1 MANSALE
8 LLLERAQSDEQNAQL
23 ALVSAQQEL
32 EGYRRQLEQIEQY
45 RFDYCKQMTA
55 RGQQG
60 LTASNYGHLNRFIVQ
75 LDETLAKQRQAA
87 GAFEQKVEDCRTYW
101 HSCREKTRSLD
112 WLCEKR
118 RNEEKI
124 RAEKLEQ
131 KQMDEFATLSYFRQQ
146 QKKSNLA

>member
-1 MANSALE
+1 MADSAMD
-8 LLLERAQSDEQNAQL
+8 LLLERAKSDEQNAQL
-23 ALVSAQQEL
+23 ALVAAQQEL
-32 EGYRRQLEQIEQY
+32 EGYRRQLEQIEQD

-60 LTASNYGHLNRFIVQ
+60 LSASNYGHLNRFIVQ

-87 GAFEQKVEDCRTYW
+87 TSFEQKVEDCRIYW
-101 HSCREKTRSLD
+101 HDCREKFRALE

-118 RNEEKI
+118 KNEEKK
-124 RAEKLEQ
+124 RAEKIEQ
-131 KQMDEFATLSYFRQQ
+131 KQMDEFATLSYFRQL